1 MAVNRAGGFAIF
13 TSLLLAA
20 CSGGGGGPSPSP
32 TVTEPPPVIKS
43 YSFPAGDATA
53 SSGATAWDITGVTT
67 TLSGQFADAG
77 GDSYD
82 TLSVAVTFAQNILNA
97 LPAPGQALTSGNQL
111 GISIGLDTDA
121 NPNTGTYSA
130 CSSASSQTPF
140 EYATDQGNDP
150 SRLQDGNYAIEMNG
164 GPISSGGNN
173 PPSEAM
179 VSLSMNTLTETFF
192 LTAIGVHAGKNVPKI
207 GISVVAVNGTKMNAS
222 GIGYT
227 DCVPIMPQLEVFT
240 S

>member
-1 MAVNRAGGFAIF
+1 MAVTKAGGIAVV

-20 CSGGGGGPSPSP
+20 CGGGGGSSNPTP
-32 TVTEPPPVIKS
+32 TVTAPPVITKS

-53 SSGATAWDITGVTT
+53 SSGATAWDIVGVTT
-67 TLSGQFADAG
+67 TLSGQFANAG

-82 TLSVAVTFAQNILNA
+82 TLSIAVSFAQNISMA
-97 LPAPGQALTSGNQL
+97 LPAPGQALTSANQL
-111 GISIGLDTDA
+111 GISIALDTDA
-121 NPNTGTYSA
+121 NPNTGTYQG
-130 CSSASSQTPF
+130 CASSNPQTPF

-150 SRLQDGNYAIEMNG
+150 SRLQDGNYSIEMDG

-179 VSLSMNTLTETFF
+179 VFVSANTVTETFF
-192 LTAIGVHAGKNVPKI
+192 LTAIGVHAGRNAPKI
-207 GISVVAVNGTKMNAS
+207 GVLVAAVNGTKMNAA
-222 GIGYT
+222 GLGDT
-227 DCVPIMPQLEVFT
+227 DCVPIPPQVEFFT